1 MGNEELVFNEQL
13 IKVLARIETE
23 LKRIANA
30 LETAN
35 LKGTD
40 DSKSSAAAKR

>member
-1 MGNEELVFNEQL
+1 MASEELVFNEQL

-23 LKRIANA
+23 LKRIANG

-35 LKGTD
+35 LKASE
-40 DSKSSAAAKR
+40 SKSSATATKR